1 MTAKLRLLLAAFF
14 LVSVCSAQDDAA
26 VDRFEVE
33 AERFADLRLLRYQ
46 VPGFDE
52 LELSTK
58 RLLYYL
64 YEASLSGREIIYDQ
78 KYQYNLAI
86 KRTLEEI
93 IKHYPGERS
102 SPDFEALLIY
112 AKRVWFSNG
121 IHHHYSND
129 KILPGL
135 FHP

>member
-1 MTAKLRLLLAAFF
+1 MTAKLRLLLTAFF

-58 RLLYYL
+58 RLLYDL
-64 YEASLSGREIIYDQ
+64 YEAENGESGGSA
-78 KYQYNLAI
+78 KAA
-86 KRTLEEI
+86 TA
-93 IKHYPGERS
+93 S
-102 SPDFEALLIY
+102 STEGKKASEAAE
-112 AKRVWFSNG
+112 AKEGAS
-121 IHHHYSND
+121 
-129 KILPGL
+129 
-135 FHP
+135 